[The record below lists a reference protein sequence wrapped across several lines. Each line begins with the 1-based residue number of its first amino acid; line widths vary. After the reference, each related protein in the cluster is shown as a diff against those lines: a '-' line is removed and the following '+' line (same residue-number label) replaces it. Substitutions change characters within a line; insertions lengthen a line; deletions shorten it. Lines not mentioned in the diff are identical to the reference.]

1 MGDRAVISNKNKR
14 LGVYLHWY
22 GYREFVES
30 ILAYCDVKKYRSPD
44 VDDEYG
50 WARLC
55 QVAGNTIGGSLSVGV
70 GIYDRMDTD
79 NWDNG
84 TYIIEDW
91 DIKERLHQQY
101 VDEKIGGTMYEN
113 LKYINERQP
122 KEEQLEDNEL
132 STFAKYWEAK
142 HLDRLNDKR
151 KEIVEKQIKEEQE
164 QQAKE
169 NTATI
174 EKEKSLE
181 EICEKDKAKLN
192 KIVTELSTDV
202 QKPTENDFKEDDAI
216 NDIEKKGD
224 EEVAR

>member
-132 STFAKYWEAK
+132 STFAKYWESK
-142 HLDRLNDKR
+142 HLDILNDKR